1 MKCKRCGAKLNKE
14 GDICKNCY
22 KKILEEEELEKDVNE
37 LLKLKRKYI
46 PAYEVYNLADV
57 IIVFCLVIIS
67 FLAMQAFLNAFLS
80 LFILVVVIAILLLI
94 KKRLAVATRCVFYE
108 KKIKYNFDFL
118 FIHNEK
124 VIKYDDIKDI
134 SYYQTRRQKKYDLAD
149 LYVYVKYTGLI
160 GGMSLKNMP
169 NAIKNL
175 EKIKSIVFKPEE
187 ESEE

>member
-108 KKIKYNFDFL
+108 KKIKYNL
-118 FIHNEK
+118 MI
-124 VIKYDDIKDI
+124 
-134 SYYQTRRQKKYDLAD
+134 
-149 LYVYVKYTGLI
+149 
-160 GGMSLKNMP
+160 
-169 NAIKNL
+169 
-175 EKIKSIVFKPEE
+175 
-187 ESEE
+187 

>member
-1 MKCKRCGAKLNKE
+1 
-14 GDICKNCY
+14 
-22 KKILEEEELEKDVNE
+22 
-37 LLKLKRKYI
+37 
-46 PAYEVYNLADV
+46 
-57 IIVFCLVIIS
+57 
-67 FLAMQAFLNAFLS
+67 MQAFLNAFLS